1 MVSEAG
7 CPLVWGGSGLKPFTP
22 MGVAMLGTGAV
33 LIPGG
38 VLVPAGALRQRRRH
52 PESAPRGC
60 QVANAGV
67 LPEEG
72 VRGAATSPLTL
83 KAAIC
88 CIWAAAMAAMGL
100 RQVPCAAAIRAACCC
115 MIFGKESE
123 RQGEGGRRE
132 GKSPSL
138 LWMDSEMDSDPGTGG
153 GLGDTK
159 YGTTAPYSHPQL
171 WGGSPVHGPKQG
183 YTSPARHPH
192 PLALVLSWAKPPPHP
207 WGSPKA
213 PGLHSL
219 LPLACR
225 PRRHRTGWSWG

>member
-38 VLVPAGALRQRRRH
+38 VLVPAGAWRQGWHH

-60 QVANAGV
+60 QVANARV

-115 MIFGKESE
+115 MIFGKQGGKGDRE
-123 RQGEGGRRE
+123 REAERRE
-132 GKSPSL
+132 R
-138 LWMDSEMDSDPGTGG
+138 GG
-153 GLGDTK
+153 QISISALDGFRGIN
-159 YGTTAPYSHPQL
+159 A
-171 WGGSPVHGPKQG
+171 
-183 YTSPARHPH
+183 TSCCQTR
-192 PLALVLSWAKPPPHP
+192 
-207 WGSPKA
+207 GQE
-213 PGLHSL
+213 
-219 LPLACR
+219 C
-225 PRRHRTGWSWG
+225 WSW

>member
-7 CPLVWGGSGLKPFTP
+7 CPLVWGGSGLKPLTP

-38 VLVPAGALRQRRRH
+38 VLVPAGARCQCWQH
-52 PESAPRGC
+52 PERGPRGC
-60 QVANAGV
+60 PVVNEGV

-115 MIFGKESE
+115 MIFRKEGGKGTDSE
-123 RQGEGGRRE
+123 RQRGGERG
-132 GKSPSL
+132 
-138 LWMDSEMDSDPGTGG
+138 
-153 GLGDTK
+153 
-159 YGTTAPYSHPQL
+159 
-171 WGGSPVHGPKQG
+171 
-183 YTSPARHPH
+183 
-192 PLALVLSWAKPPPHP
+192 
-207 WGSPKA
+207 
-213 PGLHSL
+213 
-219 LPLACR
+219 
-225 PRRHRTGWSWG
+225 